1 MSFLKLL
8 FWIFLIYL
16 IIRFVRFSF
25 YFGKISNQVRK
36 NYQSPQE
43 EETKKEGTTTIKYIP
58 EKDNKSTSTSSR
70 DDDYI
75 DYEEVK

>member
-1 MSFLKLL
+1 MIFKLL
-8 FWIFLIYL
+8 FWLFIIYIVTRLI
-16 IIRFVRFSF
+16 RFSF
-25 YFGKISNQVRK
+25 FIGKIQNQARK
-36 NYQSPQE
+36 NYQSPE

-58 EKDNKSTSTSSR
+58 ENDAETKKPTATK